1 MYDKALQ
8 ELVTKTVIEVLK
20 REENAA
26 SSFSGSDRANDTGIF
41 SDIDEAIE
49 AASKAQKIY
58 MKESLGKRREMIAA
72 IREKLL
78 PEVETIAKLA
88 VSEGQMGRVDHRILK
103 NKLAIEK
110 TPGVEDLK
118 SIAWTGDDGLSLVD
132 LSPFG
137 VIGAITPVTN
147 PSETVIN
154 NAIGMLAG
162 GNAVIFAP
170 HPSAVKTTV
179 WVVAKI
185 NEILKGV
192 GAQPNLVVTM
202 DNADM
207 GSLEKMM
214 KNPKVNM
221 LVATGGPGVVKTV
234 LSSGKKAIGA
244 GAGNPPVIVDAT
256 ADIEQAAKDIV
267 AGASFDNNLPCIAE
281 KEVFVEEQVADFL
294 IFNMQK
300 NNALLLTKQEDID
313 KLAKTI
319 LTDKGDISKKCVGK
333 DAVVL
338 LDMAGIEYKGSPI
351 LIICEVPNEHPFV
364 QVELMMP
371 VLGIVRCKSFAE
383 CLKRA
388 VFAEGGRRHTAEM
401 HSKNIDHLT
410 EAARELQTTIFVKN
424 APCYAGIGFNG
435 EGYTT
440 FTIAGPTG
448 EGLTSAKD
456 FVRVRRCV
464 LGGGFYIR

>member
-8 ELVTKTVIEVLK
+8 ELVAQTVIEVLK
-20 REENAA
+20 REGTVQAPCSVQGCGNE
-26 SSFSGSDRANDTGIF
+26 SGIF

-58 MKESLGKRREMIAA
+58 MKEPLSKRREMIAA
-72 IREKLL
+72 VREGLL
-78 PEVETIAKLA
+78 PEVEAIAKLA
-88 VSEGQMGRVDHRILK
+88 VSEGKMGRVDHRILK

-118 SIAWTGDDGLSLVD
+118 SIAWTGDDGLSLVE

-147 PSETVIN
+147 PTETVIN
-154 NAIGMLAG
+154 NTIGMLAG
-162 GNAVIFAP
+162 GNAVVFAP
-170 HPSAVKTTV
+170 HPSAVRSTV
-179 WVVAKI
+179 WLVKKI

-207 GSLEKMM
+207 ESVSKMM
-214 KNPKVNM
+214 KHPKVNM

-256 ADIEQAAKDIV
+256 ANIEQAAKDIV

-300 NNALLLTKQEDID
+300 NNALLLTKQEDIN
-313 KLAKTI
+313 KLAKTV
-319 LTDKGDISKKCVGK
+319 LTAKGDINKECVGK

-338 LDMAGIEYKGSPI
+338 LDMAGINYKGSPI
-351 LIICEVPNEHPFV
+351 LIICEVPNEHPFI

-371 VLGIVRCKSFAE
+371 ILGIVRCKSFNE
-383 CLKRA
+383 CLERA
-388 VFAEGGRRHTAEM
+388 IAAEGGRRHTAEM